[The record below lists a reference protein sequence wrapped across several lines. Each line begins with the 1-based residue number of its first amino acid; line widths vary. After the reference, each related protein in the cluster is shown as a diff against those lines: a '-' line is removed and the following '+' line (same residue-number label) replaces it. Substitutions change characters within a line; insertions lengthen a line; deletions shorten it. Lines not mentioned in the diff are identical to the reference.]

1 MLPMGAATQLAEALQ
16 MHTDALQLALQAQHG
31 VATALTSAS
40 GEMVSRQ
47 QRHAEQLDSEIDA
60 LRQIQSSFQHIG
72 QDISAAHASIGSLLH
87 SRRSG
92 WTVLRGAVLPLE
104 RLIYWALTQL
114 AHGSSFGSSFNHC
127 EFGLSTMSASESA
140 ADIPLHIA
148 ALAWQ
153 CLHWLFPALLT
164 GLVLLARLHKK
175 VLVFFYFRVKVS
187 AFPHPVAEPYRR
199 H

>member
-1 MLPMGAATQLAEALQ
+1 MVPMGAATQLAAALQ

-60 LRQIQSSFQHIG
+60 LRQIQSSFQNIG
-72 QDISAAHASIGSLLH
+72 QDMSETHANIGSLLH
-87 SRRSG
+87 NRRSG
-92 WTVLRGAVLPLE
+92 WTILSGAVLPFE
-104 RLIYWALTQL
+104 RLVYWALSQL
-114 AHGSSFGSSFNHC
+114 AHGSGFGSAFDLC
-127 EFGLSTMSASESA
+127 ESGLSAMSASENA
-140 ADIPLHIA
+140 ANAPLHIA
-148 ALAWQ
+148 ALALQ

-175 VLVFFYFRVKVS
+175 VLMFCYFRVKVS
-187 AFPHPVAEPYRR
+187 TFPHPVAEP
-199 H
+199 